1 MSNSESETTPTSISI
16 ELQEQYLLLTAA
28 LDRLSISFIAYKLEE
43 EGSTYEDDL
52 AEVQLIRDQILLKQN
67 ELLSLNDSYKSDID
81 KLNFVI
87 TELTISNKNMKEQLK
102 TFENSGLAAD
112 GELVIQK
119 TIFNQYII
127 QNMIL
132 LLLILYFSF
141 KLYKK
146 ESIY

>member
-28 LDRLSISFIAYKLEE
+28 LDKLSISFIAYKLEE

-146 ESIY
+146 ESIF

>member
-1 MSNSESETTPTSISI
+1 MSNRESETTPTSISI

-132 LLLILYFSF
+132 VLLILYFSF

-146 ESIY
+146 ESIF

>member
-1 MSNSESETTPTSISI
+1 MSNSESETTPISISI

-28 LDRLSISFIAYKLEE
+28 LDKLSISFIAYKLEE

-146 ESIY
+146 ESIF

>member
-28 LDRLSISFIAYKLEE
+28 LDKLSISFIAYKLEE

-132 LLLILYFSF
+132 VLLILYFSF

-146 ESIY
+146 ESIF

>member
-132 LLLILYFSF
+132 VLLILYFSF

-146 ESIY
+146 ESIF

>member
-28 LDRLSISFIAYKLEE
+28 LDKLSISFIAYKLEE

-132 LLLILYFSF
+132 ALLILYFSF

-146 ESIY
+146 ESIF

>member
-16 ELQEQYLLLTAA
+16 ELQEQYLLLAAA
-28 LDRLSISFIAYKLEE
+28 LDKLSISFIAYKLEE

-146 ESIY
+146 ESIF

>member
-146 ESIY
+146 ESIF